1 MGYRSSTHYEIMH
14 AFQYLVDDNAGH
26 WELQPHP
33 SKKGWTRILYSTK
46 IKLFSWIPDFVIQ
59 FLTDKALT
67 ESTAWV
73 KRESE
78 MEQVRQ
84 GPTPANSLRKPSWF
98 DLKGGA
104 SRLKLAVKS
113 KIDAQLADA
122 ARRSKMIEDGLQ
134 RQSKR
139 FSSYLP
145 CGAMTRKGLSK

>member
-1 MGYRSSTHYEIMH
+1 MNYAIIH
-14 AFQYLVDDNAGH
+14 ASQSLVDDNVGH
-26 WELQPHP
+26 WELLPHP

-59 FLTDKALT
+59 FLTGKALT
-67 ESTAWV
+67 ESTTWV

-84 GPTPANSLRKPSWF
+84 GPTPEKSLRKPSWF

-104 SRLKLAVKS
+104 SRLKIAVKS

-134 RQSKR
+134 RQGKR